1 MQNTGHTSQRSLCGM
16 SSPELADMLEQ
27 SGENRFRAGQI
38 FQWIHQKQVFD
49 FNAMSNLS
57 RDLRESLSRQ
67 FQLLELVPVR
77 HAVSRISA
85 CEKFLFRL
93 HDGEHIESVWMDFG
107 DRQTV
112 CVSSQVGCA
121 LGCRFCATATM
132 GLKRHLDVSEILQQI
147 LYIQS
152 LPGKD
157 VRNVVF
163 MGMGEP
169 LHNFDTVCKAVR
181 LLNDPSGLAIGQR
194 RITVSTAGL
203 VPRILQLAEEDVPC
217 RLAVSLNA
225 VTDSKRETLMPINRK
240 HGLDELFAACKT
252 WTELKRDRVTFE
264 YILMDGVND
273 TEEDLKG
280 LRSRLSRLPCKL
292 NLIYYN
298 PTNRGFTSSETRVY
312 ERFFTALKNSPFA
325 VTLRQNM
332 GTDISAACGQLLVEE
347 TQAG

>member
-1 MQNTGHTSQRSLCGM
+1 MQTTGSTSQLNLCGL
-16 SSPELADMLEQ
+16 SPLELADVLE
-27 SGENRFRAGQI
+27 SAGENRFRASQI
-38 FQWIHQKQVFD
+38 FQWVHQKQVFD
-49 FNAMSNLS
+49 FSAMSNLS
-57 RDLRESLSRQ
+57 RDLRDTLARH
-67 FQLLELVPVR
+67 FQVLELVPVR
-77 HAVSRISA
+77 HAVSRVSA

-121 LGCRFCATATM
+121 LGCKFCATATM

-152 LPGKD
+152 LPGKK

-169 LHNFDTVCKAVR
+169 LHNYETVCKAVR
-181 LLNDPSGLAIGQR
+181 LLNDPAGLAIGQR
-194 RITVSTAGL
+194 RITVSTSGL

-225 VTDSKRETLMPINRK
+225 ITDEKRNALMPVNRK
-240 HGLDELFAACKT
+240 HDLDQLFAACKV
-252 WTELKRDRVTFE
+252 WTEKKRDRVTFE

-273 TEEDLKG
+273 AEEDLKG

-298 PTNRGFTSSETRVY
+298 PTNRGFTSSDTRIY
-312 ERFFTALKNSPFA
+312 ERFFEGLKNAPFA

-347 TQAG
+347 AQAG